1 MDFFEHQELARRNTR
16 RLVVLMTLAVLSII
30 VLTTLVFVVA
40 SAGVISTQSA
50 SGGSFWRQLIEQVGW
65 QSLAWI
71 SLLVGL
77 MVVIGS
83 GFKWLQLRAGG
94 QAVAEALG
102 GQLIPGNSP
111 ELVQRRLLNIV
122 EEMAIASGT
131 PVPPVYELNEPGI
144 NAFAAGHGPH
154 DAVIGVTRGAM
165 EQLSR
170 DELQGVIAHEF
181 SHILHGDMR
190 LNLRLVAVLNG
201 LLLIGL
207 LGRLLMYSGA
217 RRGVRRR
224 GNQGNIAILGLGL
237 MLLGAVG
244 TFFGNWIKAAVS
256 RQREFLADASAVQY
270 TRNPEGIGG
279 ALIKIGGHTGGARL
293 SASDASEFSHM
304 YFEEGVKVR
313 LSGLMATH
321 PPLEDRISR
330 VLPGWQGDFTP
341 LSQAPEPAPDQE
353 QGTDQTQR
361 AHQAHAMVSALAV
374 ASSGFTETAD
384 RTGHPPTEPAPETL
398 RQARAT
404 LDALPEALR
413 AAAREPFTARGVL
426 WGLLL
431 PAEPAQREPLWQCLS
446 ERLSEKE
453 MADLRPVIVQA
464 AALPDVQRLS
474 AIELALPSLNQFSD
488 PQRRDFL
495 ATLDSLARADGR
507 VQLSEW
513 VVYRLAHTHLVAPAP
528 RRQRLKLAS
537 CKAEARLLLS
547 VAAWTSSDQP
557 EQAYQAGASLIE
569 IDKPLIPAREI
580 GFTQLDSAVDRLRQ
594 LRPLEKPVLLKAL
607 SECLKQDQRITP
619 REAELYRAV
628 ADTLDCP
635 TPPLAL

>member
-30 VLTTLVFVVA
+30 ALTTLVFVIA

-50 SGGSFWRQLIEQVGW
+50 DGGNYWRQLFEQVGW
-65 QSLAWI
+65 QPLVWI

-77 MVVIGS
+77 MVLVGS

-111 ELVQRRLLNIV
+111 ELGRRRLLNIV
-122 EEMAIASGT
+122 EEMAIAAGT
-131 PVPPVYELNEPGI
+131 PVPPVYELDEPGI

-237 MLLGAVG
+237 ILLGAVG

-279 ALIKIGGHTGGARL
+279 ALIKIGGHSGGARL
-293 SASDASEFSHM
+293 SASDAGEFSHM
-304 YFEEGVKVR
+304 YFEEGVKVG

-321 PPLEDRISR
+321 PPLKDRISR
-330 VLPGWQGDFTP
+330 VLPNWQGDFTP
-341 LSQAPEPAPDQE
+341 LSPAPGTTPEPDQD
-353 QGTDQTQR
+353 TDQPHK
-361 AHQAHAMVSALAV
+361 AHQTQAVASVLAV
-374 ASSGFTETAD
+374 ASGAGA
-384 RTGHPPTEPAPETL
+384 TGQSPTEPAPEAL

-404 LDALPEALR
+404 LEALPEALR
-413 AAAREPFTARGVL
+413 SAAREPFTARALL

-431 PAEPAQREPLWQCLS
+431 PSEPAQREPVWQCLG
-446 ERLSEKE
+446 ERLPDNE
-453 MADLRPVIVQA
+453 MAELRPVIEQA
-464 AALPDVQRLS
+464 AELPEVQRLA
-474 AIELALPSLNQFSD
+474 AIELALPSLNQLSA

-513 VVYRLAHTHLVAPAP
+513 IVYRLAHTHLVAPAP
-528 RRQRLKLAS
+528 RHQRLKLAY

-569 IDKPLIPAREI
+569 INDPLIPTREI
-580 GFTQLDSAVDRLRQ
+580 GFSQLDSAIDRLRQ
-594 LRPLEKPVLLKAL
+594 LRPLEKPALLKAL
-607 SECLKQDQRITP
+607 SYCLKQDQRITP

-635 TPPLAL
+635 TPPLTL